1 MNVYISKKAELFHKA
16 IDDVWIAEQIWMVSP
31 NNAVWH
37 CTQAAEKMMKGLLRS
52 LSTEYDHGHELK
64 ELLNA
69 VEPLMVLQPETIKNI
84 LYLNGFS
91 VSLRYKHMSTD
102 PSAEEAKVAIVRTKQ
117 IMQEF
122 SNHPGI
128 SQYIKEAKEVHTKIL
143 KAAQKKDAQ

>member
-1 MNVYISKKAELFHKA
+1 MDCRTDLDGKP
-16 IDDVWIAEQIWMVSP
+16 EQRCMALYPSRR
-31 NNAVWH
+31 
-37 CTQAAEKMMKGLLRS
+37 KMMKGLLRS

-102 PSAEEAKVAIVRTKQ
+102 PSAEEAKVTIVRTK
-117 IMQEF
+117 
-122 SNHPGI
+122 
-128 SQYIKEAKEVHTKIL
+128 
-143 KAAQKKDAQ
+143 